1 MASPAKAA
9 PKAAAAK
16 KAPTPAA
23 KKPAA
28 PATKKAAAPAAVKP
42 APAKAVASNGKATS
56 SNPAV
61 NIQPILNQQRNAPAP
76 TQKYGTVSQRLPIG
90 LDEKT
95 RLSSVTMLNQLLADT
110 ITLRDMYKK
119 HHWQVVGPTFYQLH
133 LLFDKHYEEQA
144 ELVDTI
150 AERIQILGGVAVA
163 MAHDVAE
170 LSSIPR
176 VPRDREDAPVQVSRL
191 LDGHQRIL
199 KNCHDYA
206 GKADDAGDDGTNDL
220 IVSNLIRTNEM
231 QVWFVSEHV
240 VDSPLTQA
248 K

>member
-9 PKAAAAK
+9 A
-16 KAPTPAA
+16 KAPAS
-23 KKPAA
+23 KK
-28 PATKKAAAPAAVKP
+28 T
-42 APAKAVASNGKATS
+42 APAKAGSNGKSPAGNNAGKGAG
-56 SNPAV
+56 SNAAV
-61 NIQPILNQQRNAPAP
+61 DIQPVLNQQNHAPAP
-76 TQKYGTVSQRLPIG
+76 TQRFGTVSQRLPIG
-90 LDEKT
+90 LDEAT

-133 LLFDKHYEEQA
+133 LLYDKHYEEQA

-170 LSSIPR
+170 LSSLPR
-176 VPRDREDAPVQVSRL
+176 VPRDREEAPVQVSRL
-191 LDGHQRIL
+191 LSGHQTIL

-206 GKADDAGDDGTNDL
+206 KKADESGDDGTNDL
-220 IVSNLIRTNEM
+220 IVSNLMRTNEL
-231 QVWFVSEHV
+231 QVWFVSEHL
-240 VDSPLTQA
+240 VDSPLIQA
-248 K
+248 E

>member
-1 MASPAKAA
+1 MAAPAKTAA
-9 PKAAAAK
+9 PK
-16 KAPTPAA
+16 T
-23 KKPAA
+23 AA
-28 PATKKAAAPAAVKP
+28 PKKAAAPAAQK
-42 APAKAVASNGKATS
+42 APAKNASNTGKGAG
-56 SNPAV
+56 SNAAV
-61 NIQPILNQQRNAPAP
+61 DIQPILNQQNHAPAP
-76 TQKYGTVSQRLPIG
+76 TQRYGTVSQRLPIG
-90 LDEKT
+90 LDEAT
-95 RLSSVTMLNQLLADT
+95 RQESVTMLNQLLADT
-110 ITLRDMYKK
+110 ITQRDMYKK

-144 ELVDTI
+144 VLVDAI

-176 VPRDREDAPVQVSRL
+176 VPRDREEAPVQVSRL

-206 GKADDAGDDGTNDL
+206 KKADESGDDGSNDL
-220 IVSNLIRTNEM
+220 IVSQLVRTNEM

-240 VDSPLTQA
+240 VDSPLTRA
-248 K
+248 E

>member
-1 MASPAKAA
+1 MASPAKPAAAKAAA
-9 PKAAAAK
+9 PKKTAAPAAK
-16 KAPTPAA
+16 KA
-23 KKPAA
+23 
-28 PATKKAAAPAAVKP
+28 
-42 APAKAVASNGKATS
+42 APAKASASAGKTAG

-61 NIQPILNQQRNAPAP
+61 NIQPILNQQNHAPAP
-76 TQKYGTVSQRLPIG
+76 TQKFGTVSQRLPIG

-95 RLSSVTMLNQLLADT
+95 RQGSVTMLNQLLADT

-133 LLFDKHYEEQA
+133 LLYDKHYEEQA
-144 ELVDTI
+144 ELVDAV
-150 AERIQILGGVAVA
+150 AERIQIMGGVAVA

-170 LSSIPR
+170 LTSLPR
-176 VPRDREDAPVQVSRL
+176 IPRDREEAPVQVSRL
-191 LDGHQRIL
+191 LSAHQSIL

-206 GKADDAGDDGTNDL
+206 KKADEAGDDGTNDL
-220 IVSNLIRTNEM
+220 VVSQLMRTNEL

-240 VDSPLTQA
+240 VDSPLVKA

>member
-1 MASPAKAA
+1 MATSAKAA
-9 PKAAAAK
+9 
-16 KAPTPAA
+16 AP
-23 KKPAA
+23 
-28 PATKKAAAPAAVKP
+28 KKAAAPAAKKP
-42 APAKAVASNGKATS
+42 ATNTGKGAGT
-56 SNPAV
+56 NPAV
-61 NIQPILNQQRNAPAP
+61 DIQPILNQQNNAPAP

-90 LDEKT
+90 LNEAT
-95 RLSSVTMLNQLLADT
+95 RQGSVTMLNQLLADT

-144 ELVDTI
+144 VLVDAI

-176 VPRDREDAPVQVSRL
+176 VPRDREEAPVQVSRL

-206 GKADDAGDDGTNDL
+206 KKADESGDDGSNDL
-220 IVSNLIRTNEM
+220 IVSQLVRTNEL

-240 VDSPLTQA
+240 VESPLTRA
-248 K
+248 E

>member
-9 PKAAAAK
+9 PKSSASSK
-16 KAPTPAA
+16 K
-23 KKPAA
+23 
-28 PATKKAAAPAAVKP
+28 AAPAAKAAA
-42 APAKAVASNGKATS
+42 APKASANGKANTGNGAG
-56 SNPAV
+56 SNAAV
-61 NIQPILNQQRNAPAP
+61 DIQPRLNQQQNAPAP
-76 TQKYGTVSQRLPIG
+76 TQRYGTVSQRLPIG
-90 LDEKT
+90 LSEST
-95 RLSSVTMLNQLLADT
+95 RQESVTMLNQLLADT

-133 LLFDKHYEEQA
+133 LLFDKHYEEQSV
-144 ELVDTI
+144 LVDAI

-176 VPRDREDAPVQVSRL
+176 VPRDREEAPVQVSRL

-206 GKADDAGDDGTNDL
+206 SKADDSGDDGTNDL
-220 IVSNLIRTNEM
+220 IVSQLVRTNEM
-231 QVWFVSEHV
+231 QVWFVAEHV
-240 VDSPLTQA
+240 VDSPLTKA
-248 K
+248 E

>member
-1 MASPAKAA
+1 MATSAKAA
-9 PKAAAAK
+9 APKSASS
-16 KAPTPAA
+16 

-28 PATKKAAAPAAVKP
+28 PAAKKTAG
-42 APAKAVASNGKATS
+42 NGAG
-56 SNPAV
+56 SNPSV
-61 NIQPILNQQRNAPAP
+61 DIQPVLNQQNHAPAP
-76 TQKYGTVSQRLPIG
+76 TQRYGTVSQRLPIG

-95 RLSSVTMLNQLLADT
+95 RHGSVTMLNQMLADT

-133 LLFDKHYEEQA
+133 LLYDKHYEEQA
-144 ELVDTI
+144 NLVDMI

-163 MAHDVAE
+163 MAPDVAE
-170 LSSIPR
+170 LTSLPR
-176 VPRDREDAPVQVSRL
+176 IPRDREEAPIQVSRL
-191 LDGHQRIL
+191 LSAHQSIL

-206 GKADDAGDDGTNDL
+206 KKADDAGDDGTNDL
-220 IVSNLIRTNEM
+220 IVSNLMRTNEL

-240 VDSPLTQA
+240 VDSPLTHA

>member
-1 MASPAKAA
+1 MATSAKS
-9 PKAAAAK
+9 
-16 KAPTPAA
+16 PAA
-23 KKPAA
+23 KGTA
-28 PATKKAAAPAAVKP
+28 PKKAAAPAAK
-42 APAKAVASNGKATS
+42 KATPSASSNGKNTGKETGKETG

-61 NIQPILNQQRNAPAP
+61 DIQPRLNQQQHAPAP
-76 TQKYGTVSQRLPIG
+76 TQRYGTVSQRLPIG

-95 RLSSVTMLNQLLADT
+95 RHSSVTMLNQLLADT
-110 ITLRDMYKK
+110 MTLRDMYKK

-133 LLFDKHYEEQA
+133 LLYDKHYDEQA
-144 ELVDTI
+144 TLVDLI

-170 LSSIPR
+170 LTSLPR
-176 VPRDREDAPVQVSRL
+176 IPRDREEAPVQVSRL
-191 LDGHQRIL
+191 LSAHQSIL

-206 GKADDAGDDGTNDL
+206 KKADEAGDDGTNDL
-220 IVSNLIRTNEM
+220 VVSNLMRTNEL

-240 VDSPLTQA
+240 VDSPLIQA

>member
-1 MASPAKAA
+1 MASPAKA
-9 PKAAAAK
+9 PAAK
-16 KAPTPAA
+16 KAAPKKAAPAA
-23 KKPAA
+23 KKSALVPVTSANTGVGA
-28 PATKKAAAPAAVKP
+28 GSNAAVD
-42 APAKAVASNGKATS
+42 
-56 SNPAV
+56 
-61 NIQPILNQQRNAPAP
+61 IQPRLNQQQNAPSP
-76 TQKYGTVSQRLPIG
+76 TQRYGTVSQRLPIG
-90 LDEKT
+90 LSEET
-95 RLSSVTMLNQLLADT
+95 RRSSVEMLNQLLADT

-133 LLFDKHYEEQA
+133 LLFDKHYEEQSV
-144 ELVDTI
+144 LVDAI

-176 VPRDREDAPVQVSRL
+176 VPRDREEAPIQVSRL

-206 GKADDAGDDGTNDL
+206 DKADESGDDGTNDL
-220 IVSNLIRTNEM
+220 IVSQLVRTNEM
-231 QVWFVSEHV
+231 QVWFVAEHV

-248 K
+248 E

>member
-1 MASPAKAA
+1 MATSAKTTA
-9 PKAAAAK
+9 PKGA
-16 KAPTPAA
+16 TA

-28 PATKKAAAPAAVKP
+28 KAAA
-42 APAKAVASNGKATS
+42 SSKATAGKGAG

-61 NIQPILNQQRNAPAP
+61 DIQPILNQQYHAPAP
-76 TQKYGTVSQRLPIG
+76 TQKYGTVAQRLPIG
-90 LDEKT
+90 LDQET
-95 RLSSVTMLNQLLADT
+95 RRKSVTMLNQLLADT

-133 LLFDKHYEEQA
+133 LMYDKHYEEQA
-144 ELVDTI
+144 ELVDLI

-176 VPRDREDAPVQVSRL
+176 VPRDREEAPIQVSRL
-191 LDGHQRIL
+191 LEAHQIML
-199 KNCHDYA
+199 KNSHDYA
-206 GKADDAGDDGTNDL
+206 KKADEAGDDGTNDL
-220 IVSNLIRTNEM
+220 VVSNVMRTNEM
-231 QVWFVSEHV
+231 QVWFVAEHV

-248 K
+248 E

>member
-1 MASPAKAA
+1 MAPSAKTAA
-9 PKAAAAK
+9 PKG
-16 KAPTPAA
+16 
-23 KKPAA
+23 AA
-28 PATKKAAAPAAVKP
+28 PKKT
-42 APAKAVASNGKATS
+42 VASDSNGKSTGGNTGNGAG
-56 SNPAV
+56 SNAAV
-61 NIQPILNQQRNAPAP
+61 DIQPRLNQQQNAPSP
-76 TQKYGTVSQRLPIG
+76 TQRYGTVSQRLPIG
-90 LDEKT
+90 LGENT
-95 RLSSVTMLNQLLADT
+95 RQGSVTMLNQLLADT

-133 LLFDKHYEEQA
+133 LLFDKHYEEQSV
-144 ELVDTI
+144 LVDAI

-176 VPRDREDAPVQVSRL
+176 VPRDREEAPVQVSRL

-206 GKADDAGDDGTNDL
+206 AKADESGDDGTNDL
-220 IVSNLIRTNEM
+220 IVSQLVRTNEM
-231 QVWFVSEHV
+231 QVWFVAEHV

-248 K
+248 E

>member
-1 MASPAKAA
+1 MAPSAKTTA
-9 PKAAAAK
+9 PKATAAK
-16 KAPTPAA
+16 KTAAPVAN
-23 KKPAA
+23 KPAA
-28 PATKKAAAPAAVKP
+28 N
-42 APAKAVASNGKATS
+42 NGKS
-56 SNPAV
+56 SGPNPAV
-61 NIQPILNQQRNAPAP
+61 NIQPILNQQNHAPAP

-90 LDEKT
+90 LDQQT
-95 RLSSVTMLNQLLADT
+95 RQNSVTMLNQLLADT

-144 ELVDTI
+144 TLVDLI

-170 LSSIPR
+170 LTSLPR
-176 VPRDREDAPVQVSRL
+176 IPRDREEAPIQVSRL
-191 LDGHQRIL
+191 LSAHQSIL

-206 GKADDAGDDGTNDL
+206 KKADAAGDDGTNDL
-220 IVSNLIRTNEM
+220 VVSNLMRTNEL

-240 VDSPLTQA
+240 VESPLTRA
-248 K
+248 E